1 MSDPYRSRIVF
12 SPSPVGVYRSV
23 FARALS
29 LALLRLSRGRR
40 A

>member
-1 MSDPYRSRIVF
+1 MPDPYRSRIAFSRCCANVF
-12 SPSPVGVYRSV
+12 HPVFV
-23 FARALS
+23 RALS